1 MRAPPAW
8 HLSLW
13 CCVLVLLQVGCGAAT
28 VNLRDWGSLH
38 VTADDDTTGAFLP
51 DDMQVDTGQAEGE
64 RPDSYCASRTD
75 TACENAGMRPP
86 LRRGPGARQ
95 WRRAPLLT
103 PTPTPQQSQ
112 LQAHRLAN
120 HQVVQQA
127 RQRYAQR
134 LKEAQARYPSSTGFQ
149 EHHLIPMYLGGA
161 KSGATYRLPTA
172 YHKAITQAFRERW
185 TYGQE
190 RPPPEKLQL
199 LLVQV
204 YSQYPIPQL
213 IGLQP

>member
-1 MRAPPAW
+1 MSARPAW

-13 CCVLVLLQVGCGAAT
+13 CYVLVLLQAGCGATT
-28 VNLRDWGSLH
+28 VNLRDWGSIH
-38 VTADDDTTGAFLP
+38 VTTDEDTAGAFLP
-51 DDMQVDTGQAEGE
+51 DEAADGTGRAEFE
-64 RPDSYCASRTD
+64 QPEAYCASRTD
-75 TACENAGMRPP
+75 TACESAGMRLP
-86 LRRGPGARQ
+86 LRRGPGARP
-95 WRRAPLLT
+95 WRRPPLLT

-120 HQVVQQA
+120 LQVVQQA
-127 RQRYAQR
+127 RQLYAQR
-134 LKEAQARYPSSTGFQ
+134 LKEAQARYPNSAGFQ
-149 EHHLIPMYLGGA
+149 EHHLVPLYLGGA

-185 TYGQE
+185 AYGQE
-190 RPPPEKLQL
+190 RPAPDKLQL

-204 YSQYPIPQL
+204 YSQHPIPQL